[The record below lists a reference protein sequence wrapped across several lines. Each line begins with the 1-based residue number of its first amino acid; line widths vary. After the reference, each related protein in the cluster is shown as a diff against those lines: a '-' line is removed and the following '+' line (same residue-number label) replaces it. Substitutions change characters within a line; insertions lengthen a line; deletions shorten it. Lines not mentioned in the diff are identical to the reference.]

1 MASLPGDLQMVK
13 YAVPAFCYCH
23 HIQRSAIQQALGGQ
37 PKITST
43 LLISKYRFVTTFLI
57 SMFIS
62 DTYML

>member
-43 LLISKYRFVTTFLI
+43 LLIPKSNLVN
-57 SMFIS
+57 MFPF
-62 DTYML
+62 YL